1 MTRGQGERGRNE
13 RDERDSA
20 HDTDDAGQDGRPG
33 EVGSPLLGEGFAQTE
48 DESEHNQ
55 YPFAGAVKRRMYG

>member
-1 MTRGQGERGRNE
+1 MNAMSEIPRT
-13 RDERDSA
+13 
-20 HDTDDAGQDGRPG
+20 TPTMQDRTVAG